1 MENDKLGG
9 TDPYGASKSA
19 ADIAINSYISSFFNS
34 KKNNKIISIAR
45 AGNVIGGG
53 DWSED
58 RLIPDCFKNWLKKK
72 NSYYTKSSFHKT
84 LAKCN

>member
-34 KKNNKIISIAR
+34 KNNKIISIAR

-72 NSYYTKSSFHKT
+72 KQLLYKSSFHKT